1 MRVVALS
8 RWNNYYVEG
17 VQQMMRDFSLD
28 GCVSSSSQINIP
40 AHGHTFAVLFL
51 RTLRNLFTQFCRLYL
66 DEIAYDR
73 ITMMRA
79 RKLLDQRSGVI
90 DHHSDS
96 GAFCV
101 SPAMIYNEHYPFIDK
116 LWYGEGF
123 PYDTATPDYWLVEM
137 SGLVFGLTA
146 DMLRYPGETPYHFK
160 VCCAFV
166 V

>member
-1 MRVVALS
+1 
-8 RWNNYYVEG
+8 
-17 VQQMMRDFSLD
+17 
-28 GCVSSSSQINIP
+28 
-40 AHGHTFAVLFL
+40 
-51 RTLRNLFTQFCRLYL
+51 
-66 DEIAYDR
+66 
-73 ITMMRA
+73 MMRA
-79 RKLLDQRSGVI
+79 RKLLDQRAGVI

-160 VCCAFV
+160 VRESAPQVQSKYIVFMYIFC
-166 V
+166 